1 MASDLRKQ
9 SGQRRNIAP
18 IGRARDLRR
27 NETEAERQLW
37 QAIRARQLDG
47 AKFRRQ
53 VPIGPYIVDFFC
65 FERRLIVEVDGG
77 QHMEQV
83 EYDTRRTKTLT
94 GQGYYVLRFWNNEI
108 IDNLPG
114 VLEAIR
120 SAVRS

>member
-1 MASDLRKQ
+1 MASDLRKH
-9 SGQRRNIAP
+9 SGQRRNVAP

-37 QAIRARQLDG
+37 QAIRARRLDG

-53 VPIGPYIVDFFC
+53 VPIGPYILDFVC

-120 SAVRS
+120 SAVRI